1 MTKGY
6 IAADV
11 AIKTAYFSFVAAA
24 LDVVV
29 GRYSPLRLFG
39 QGRCC
44 IFRTG
49 SKQRGTD
56 SDLLFVTEVFVLS
69 DVKPVRVCEPWC
81 SADCALPRSGNR
93 QAPHK

>member
-1 MTKGY
+1 MAFQLLLGCAFFRSESEQNSSHLQIDY
-6 IAADV
+6 DRE
-11 AIKTAYFSFVAAA
+11 AIK
-24 LDVVV
+24 
-29 GRYSPLRLFG
+29 LRNHRG
-39 QGRCC
+39 QR
-44 IFRTG
+44 
-49 SKQRGTD
+49 SKRGTD